1 MIGTREIAD
10 MLGVTREYATDRI
23 TKRPDFPKPALALNQ
38 KLVRWE
44 ESDVLRWIEEQR
56 IRAGRRSVRRS
67 HGSSVATSTGHD
79 AQKSAQA

>member
-23 TKRPDFPKPALALNQ
+23 VKRPDFPKPALALNQ

-56 IRAGRRSVRRS
+56 IRAGRRGR
-67 HGSSVATSTGHD
+67 GSSMRPAPQRVGADYGG
-79 AQKSAQA
+79 AR

>member
-23 TKRPDFPKPALALNQ
+23 TKRPDFPKPALVLSQ

-67 HGSSVATSTGHD
+67 LGSRSEAGSSLD
-79 AQKSAQA
+79 AR

>member
-56 IRAGRRSVRRS
+56 IRAGRRGR
-67 HGSSVATSTGHD
+67 GSSMRTAPQRVGADYGD
-79 AQKSAQA
+79 AR

>member
-56 IRAGRRSVRRS
+56 IRAGRRVR
-67 HGSSVATSTGHD
+67 GSSMRTTPQRVGADYGD
-79 AQKSAQA
+79 AR